1 MATPYSPYGIGLS
14 ILAIPPY
21 LLSKIV
27 GHTDFLVSMVNPLL
41 MAWAVLM
48 VYKVGRALRWSA
60 AHALTA
66 AIGFGLFTQALQ
78 ATTEL
83 FSEPGVTLCVVVVV
97 FGAVRWRGGDRMA
110 PLWIGLAAA
119 AAVQLRSD
127 SLFTVWIGL
136 LAVPLFVPW
145 RAIFERRAILMAG
158 VPMASS
164 ALLLVWYDELRYHK
178 VLASYGGSFST
189 PLGFGLHGLLLDPG
203 KSIFVFDSLTLLGVA
218 GLGALLGRDRPL
230 AALYLL
236 LIVPRTI
243 FFAKWSSWG
252 GGWAWGPRF
261 LLPCVPLL
269 VLAAVELLRM
279 WDRSSLPGML
289 TRAAA
294 AVLVI
299 GSAVVNYL
307 SVRVPYQQWLQVLA
321 TPTTL
326 AKFGLPR
333 QTAAQRISGY
343 NAHVTTGPLW
353 GDVLLIR
360 HHLAEMGSGLVG
372 PRPCRRGHR
381 ARRGFGGVPHGRL
394 RSWSGAGRPAMLVR
408 PKRARRKR
416 SPTWATWARLTRSC
430 RRKCPTSVRARGDE
444 LARLPPIEAAAD
456 TMFLSLGIGPL
467 PGPASVDD
475 LAAALVVLVD
485 ADGPTGFARIDELA
499 GGAHLEQLSVHP
511 DHGRRGTGRALLRA
525 ACDWAAGNGYAELT
539 LATYRDV
546 PWNGAVLRVGRLRRG
561 RPGRPVVRRA
571 RPPARG
577 ACDGPLRRPGAHGA
591 PRVSSA

>member
-1 MATPYSPYGIGLS
+1 MIGGSAPAVDVAPGSRLQTDPETRAGHEGPLHAAKRGSLGVEAEVSLDRRVCWLLFFGVLAAYVAVTRGTFYAYDAQAMFAVTKGIVDHGSLRTTGTGFADSFHLATPYSPYGIGLS

-27 GHTDFLVSMVNPLL
+27 GHTAFLVSMVNPLL

-60 AHALTA
+60 AHALTG

-333 QTAAQRISGY
+333 QTAAQRISDY

-360 HHLAEMGSGLVG
+360 HHLAEMGPDWWAHDHAGVGIVLVAASAVCLTVACAHGLG
-372 PRPCRRGHR
+372 
-381 ARRGFGGVPHGRL
+381 
-394 RSWSGAGRPAMLVR
+394 SGRPAMLAR
-408 PKRARRKR
+408 PKRAMRRGGG
-416 SPTWATWARLTRSC
+416 
-430 RRKCPTSVRARGDE
+430 VR
-444 LARLPPIEAAAD
+444 
-456 TMFLSLGIGPL
+456 
-467 PGPASVDD
+467 PGP
-475 LAAALVVLVD
+475 
-485 ADGPTGFARIDELA
+485 
-499 GGAHLEQLSVHP
+499 
-511 DHGRRGTGRALLRA
+511 HG
-525 ACDWAAGNGYAELT
+525 
-539 LATYRDV
+539 
-546 PWNGAVLRVGRLRRG
+546 
-561 RPGRPVVRRA
+561 
-571 RPPARG
+571 
-577 ACDGPLRRPGAHGA
+577 HG
-591 PRVSSA
+591 